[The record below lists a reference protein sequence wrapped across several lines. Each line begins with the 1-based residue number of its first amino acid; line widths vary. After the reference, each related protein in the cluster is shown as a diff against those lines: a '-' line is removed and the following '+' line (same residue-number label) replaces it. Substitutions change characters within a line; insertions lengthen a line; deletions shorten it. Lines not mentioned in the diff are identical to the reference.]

1 MATYQVGADGKAQ
14 KGLSAGDEVVTA
26 GGTYKITGVNA
37 DGSYVSSKVS
47 DTTTKNYTGSYAN
60 KPSSGSSSGTTSSG
74 TSSGGYV
81 AKGSYNDANLSAA
94 DAQKVAALKQQYETA
109 KAQGNKAGM
118 DAAHSA
124 AEAIRA
130 QYGYSGG
137 GDGSEYY
144 GLEME
149 EGKIPMTGLPTYQAQ
164 TGAVNSL
171 YDAANKA
178 SLAALESAYNN
189 SKLEMKQAKG
199 KISPMYQQQA
209 NLIAA
214 EAAKQRM
221 NFNEQAA
228 ASGMNVG
235 TGSQARLAM
244 NIQEQG
250 DQAAIRTA
258 EANAMQDAENKMT
271 ALYVEYQGKIA
282 TAVANNEYERAAQL
296 LDEYR
301 AAAQSVVD
309 VAKDQAQLNL
319 SYTQQNQSVAN
330 TNYDRLLSNAETL
343 AKFGDFYGYLAL
355 GYTNDQIEQMRAV
368 WKAANPDIA
377 WAVS

>member
-1 MATYQVGADGKAQ
+1 
-14 KGLSAGDEVVTA
+14 
-26 GGTYKITGVNA
+26 
-37 DGSYVSSKVS
+37 
-47 DTTTKNYTGSYAN
+47 
-60 KPSSGSSSGTTSSG
+60 
-74 TSSGGYV
+74 
-81 AKGSYNDANLSAA
+81 
-94 DAQKVAALKQQYETA
+94 
-109 KAQGNKAGM
+109 
-118 DAAHSA
+118 
-124 AEAIRA
+124 
-130 QYGYSGG
+130 
-137 GDGSEYY
+137 
-144 GLEME
+144 
-149 EGKIPMTGLPTYQAQ
+149 
-164 TGAVNSL
+164 
-171 YDAANKA
+171 
-178 SLAALESAYNN
+178 
-189 SKLEMKQAKG
+189 
-199 KISPMYQQQA
+199 MYQQQA

-244 NIQEQG
+244 NIEEQG

-301 AAAQSVVD
+301 TAAQSVVD

-343 AKFGDFYGYLAL
+343 AKFGDFSGYLAL

-368 WKAANPDIA
+368 WRAANPDIA